1 MNKTLK
7 QGLRQTRL
15 LPAVALLIV
24 VALLAF
30 DVIAF
35 WGWRLRPLASV
46 DGVEIAIWAVL
57 GGTAAAAGIR
67 WALLDNAR
75 MRFQAAASIALMV
88 AFSAVHPWQAGY
100 AADAEMP
107 SQTRKVPAGA
117 VVKYEGG
124 PLTEPEQAEW

>member
-1 MNKTLK
+1 MNKALK
-7 QGLRQTRL
+7 QGLRKTRL

-24 VALLAF
+24 LALLAF

-46 DGVEIAIWAVL
+46 DGVEIATWAVL

-100 AADAEMP
+100 AVDAEMP
-107 SQTRKVPAGA
+107 VTRHVPADA
-117 VVKYEGG
+117 VVKFDKG
-124 PLTEPEQAEW
+124 PLTEPESARW